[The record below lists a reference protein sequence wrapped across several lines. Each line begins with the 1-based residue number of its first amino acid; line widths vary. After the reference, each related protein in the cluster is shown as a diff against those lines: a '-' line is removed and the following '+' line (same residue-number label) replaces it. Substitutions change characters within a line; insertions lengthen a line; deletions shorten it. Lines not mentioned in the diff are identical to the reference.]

1 MEGTM
6 DDLME
11 QSRQGKRSL
20 LTLARSDLES
30 SSPPL
35 VLLQLPAG
43 WSVDDLRGAGFRRA
57 FETDDQPPNNATA
70 TLVSDVHGTS
80 FDLVRVETSNTL
92 LVVPP
97 PTKVALSNKRCK
109 LEARVLCQPGGSS
122 CSGASFWQA
131 RPRPW
136 PRRIWS
142 DWRSML
148 LYAESSQGRTVSE
161 LAAHC
166 GVSRPQ
172 VHEALRMLAA
182 VALPS
187 AKEVSYVV
195 LSESLRYEVEDAL
208 VAALAEMEMD
218 YATSGIPVEA
228 VVEHLRQTT
237 KTEEQLEHFA
247 RQVLAQWAIAP
258 SSEDGTIGPEALPD
272 RIHVDITKVREPRQ
286 RHFCLRSLSYQCVC
300 FRWHNVWLVDCSNAP
315 TSGKNRRYWCVG
327 KRKCRASVLPIKSI
341 RTCCRAWP
349 IRRSRMDNATGTIG
363 PALGPYRR
371 PRNFLPRPLAPR
383 ASGAARNCRRTWC
396 A

>member
-1 MEGTM
+1 M

-30 SSPPL
+30 APPL

-57 FETDDQPPNNATA
+57 FETDDQPPNNAAA

-148 LYAESSQGRTVSE
+148 FYAESSQGRTVSE
-161 LAAHC
+161 LAAHF

-172 VHEALRMLAA
+172 VHEALRMLGA
-182 VALPS
+182 VALP
-187 AKEVSYVV
+187 ANEKEASYVV
-195 LSESLRYEVEDAL
+195 LSDSLQYEVEDSL
-208 VAALAEMEMD
+208 VAALAEMELD
-218 YATSGIPVEA
+218 YAVSGISGEA

-247 RQVLAQWAIAP
+247 RQVLAQWAIP
-258 SSEDGTIGPEALPD
+258 PLPSEDGTSGCDPLPAV
-272 RIHVDITKVREPRQ
+272 IHVHIGKVRTRIVAAP
-286 RHFCLRSLSYQCVC
+286 FCPRSLSLLPV
-300 FRWHNVWLVDCSNAP
+300 LV
-315 TSGKNRRYWCVG
+315 
-327 KRKCRASVLPIKSI
+327 
-341 RTCCRAWP
+341 
-349 IRRSRMDNATGTIG
+349 
-363 PALGPYRR
+363 
-371 PRNFLPRPLAPR
+371 F
-383 ASGAARNCRRTWC
+383 
-396 A
+396 